1 MASSIATNQKT
12 DHHNTDHQE
21 TDEYEKEFTPKTAN
35 RKINRSMIITA
46 VIVILLVGA
55 GVAGYLLYQ
64 GSFYYQ
70 TNNAKVDTVIQQ
82 LTANTTGQLLRLYVA
97 QGQAVEA
104 GQVLAQVQRGPL
116 IRSPIDGT
124 VANITVHDGD
134 YVNTADVILVV
145 ANTSDM
151 YITANVEETNIL
163 KIKEG
168 QPVSVYLDAY
178 GRSFDGYVAE
188 VAMVTST
195 KLSGAVSSFTTS
207 GTYTKVTQ
215 LIPVKIKLADN
226 VDLTNIIGTNATV
239 KIRIK

>member
-21 TDEYEKEFTPKTAN
+21 KDEYEKEFTPKTAN

-163 KIKEG
+163 KIKVG

-178 GRSFDGYVAE
+178 GRSFDGYVSE

-195 KLSGAVSSFTTS
+195 KLSGTVSSFTTS
-207 GTYTKVTQ
+207 
-215 LIPVKIKLADN
+215 
-226 VDLTNIIGTNATV
+226 
-239 KIRIK
+239 